1 MPVLRRSRTR
11 KKEFGNVSSK
21 LKTVHEEVARKAE
34 RWTFREQ
41 FLDTDRL
48 RQIDYGNLTLRR
60 EAHLFLTHGV
70 VVSVLL
76 LCSFWAVSAN
86 WQRLMAMTGIFKDDS
101 KSAVQCYEIV
111 TNVTQLP
118 PPPPIAPPEPPKV
131 ATAAPIDA
139 PKVGKIKQV
148 AEAPPDQTFATQKE
162 IRQAIQQGASG
173 QDSGS
178 SGSCDTV
185 VEFVNCQNPPT
196 VVSTPKLV
204 YPEMARIAGIEG
216 KVFVRVL
223 ISEEGKPMKS
233 EIVKRIPADQTVFD
247 KEAVRIAME
256 TKYTAGQQNGRRVR
270 VWMTIPVRF
279 TLHEG

>member
-1 MPVLRRSRTR
+1 
-11 KKEFGNVSSK
+11 
-21 LKTVHEEVARKAE
+21 VHEEAARKVQ
-34 RWTFREQ
+34 RWSFREQ

-48 RQIDYGNLTLRR
+48 RHINYGNLVLRR
-60 EAHLFLTHGV
+60 EAHLFLAHGV

-76 LCSFWAVSAN
+76 LFAFWTFSAN
-86 WQRLMAMTGIFKDDS
+86 WNRLMALFGGGSDKDT
-101 KSAVQCYEIV
+101 AVQCYEIV

-131 ATAAPIDA
+131 ATTAAAVDA

-148 AEAPPDQTFATQKE
+148 AEAPEDQTFATQKE
-162 IRQAIQQGASG
+162 IRQAIQQGTSG

-178 SGSCDTV
+178 SGDFDAV

-196 VVSTPKLV
+196 VVSTPRLV
-204 YPEMARIAGIEG
+204 YPEMARIAGLEG
-216 KVFVRVL
+216 RVFVRVL
-223 ISEEGKPMKS
+223 ISEEGRPMKA

>member
-1 MPVLRRSRTR
+1 
-11 KKEFGNVSSK
+11 
-21 LKTVHEEVARKAE
+21 VHEEVARKAQ

-48 RQIDYGNLTLRR
+48 RRINYGNLALRR

-70 VVSVLL
+70 VVAVVLL
-76 LCSFWAVSAN
+76 SLFWLVSAN
-86 WQRLMAMTGIFKDDS
+86 WNRVMGLFGGSSDKQV
-101 KSAVQCYEIV
+101 AVQCYEIV

-118 PPPPIAPPEPPKV
+118 PPPPIAPEPPK
-131 ATAAPIDA
+131 AKAAAAPVDA
-139 PKVGKIKQV
+139 PKVGKIRKV

-162 IRQAIQQGASG
+162 IKQAITQGPAS
-173 QDSGS
+173 QDGGGG

-196 VVSTPKLV
+196 VVSTPRLI
-204 YPEMARIAGIEG
+204 YPEMARIAGLEG
-216 KVFVRVL
+216 RVFVRVL
-223 ISEEGKPMKS
+223 ISEEGKPMKA
-233 EIVKRIPADQTVFD
+233 EIVKRIPGDQTVFD
-247 KEAVRIAME
+247 KEAIRIAME
-256 TKYTAGQQNGRRVR
+256 TKYTAGVQNGRRVR

>member
-1 MPVLRRSRTR
+1 M
-11 KKEFGNVSSK
+11 KVSSK
-21 LKTVHEEVARKAE
+21 FQTVHDEAAKKAQ

-48 RQIDYGNLTLRR
+48 RQINYGNLVLRR

-70 VVSVLL
+70 VVSVILL
-76 LCSFWAVSAN
+76 LFFWLVSAN
-86 WQRLMAMTGIFKDDS
+86 WNRLMALTGAGGSDKQSNI
-101 KSAVQCYEIV
+101 QCYEVV

-131 ATAAPIDA
+131 SSAAPVDA

-162 IRQAIQQGASG
+162 IKQAIQQGAP
-173 QDSGS
+173 QDGGGS
-178 SGSCDTV
+178 ASCETV

-196 VVSTPKLV
+196 VVSTPRLI

-216 KVFVRVL
+216 KVYVRVL
-223 ISEEGKPMKS
+223 ISEDGRSMKS
-233 EIVKRIPADQTVFD
+233 EIVKRIPADCTVFD